1 MALKAVGQPVPAISR
16 RLARNEHA
24 IDLFKMVLDGES
36 LLSYVQ
42 FGTTVKDSI
51 LESIEHRVPFD
62 LLLLQLFVFFYSN
75 RCESLLEEN
84 EERLQYLRDT
94 GGDEI
99 EMLELEYQIKVAK
112 GWFEEH
118 DGQEP
123 APDDPDCLSGC

>member
-1 MALKAVGQPVPAISR
+1 
-16 RLARNEHA
+16 
-24 IDLFKMVLDGES
+24 

-99 EMLELEYQIKVAK
+99 EMLNLEYDIKVAK

-123 APDDPDCLSGC
+123 SPDDPDCLSGC

>member
-112 GWFEEH
+112 GWFDEH

-123 APDDPDCLSGC
+123 APDYADCLSDS

>member
-1 MALKAVGQPVPAISR
+1 MLKSVGQPIPAISH
-16 RLARNEHA
+16 RLAQNEHA
-24 IDLFKMVLDGES
+24 IDLFKMVLDGKS

-42 FGTTVKDSI
+42 FGTTIKDS
-51 LESIEHRVPFD
+51 LLDSIEHRVPFD

-99 EMLELEYQIKVAK
+99 DMLELEYQIKVAN
-112 GWFEEH
+112 GWFEEL
-118 DGQEP
+118 DDQEP
-123 APDDPDCLSGC
+123 APDDPDCLRDS